1 MISIRKLEL
10 VGALGV
16 AYGLLFQFNIFMFS
30 TLSYSKGVEW
40 IYLPSGLALIF
51 VLLFGRVGAV
61 AIAFAAIPINY
72 FYYFNNDLISAL
84 SSGLLSGFSP
94 WLAKLICTNRLLIR
108 LNLNQL
114 TPQTL
119 IKVAVIFAALSST
132 LQQLFFT
139 WQGHTENFAKSLLV
153 MAIGDLLGTLIV
165 LYVAKLI
172 LKTLPIFAKVKQ

>member
-1 MISIRKLEL
+1 MKI
-10 VGALGV
+10 VGALAI

-30 TLSYSKGVEW
+30 TLSYSISVEW

-51 VLLFGRVGAV
+51 VLLFGGVGAV
-61 AIAFAAIPINY
+61 AIACAAIPINY
-72 FYYFNNDLISAL
+72 FQYFNNDLLSAL
-84 SSGLLSGFSP
+84 SSGLISGFSP

-108 LNLNQL
+108 INLNQL

-132 LQQLFFT
+132 LHQLFFT

-153 MAIGDLLGTLIV
+153 MAFGDLLGALIV
-165 LYVAKLI
+165 LYAAKLI
-172 LKTLPIFAKVKQ
+172 LKTLPILARVKQ